1 MKNKTKTNP
10 EKFITLEG
18 GEGVGKSSNML
29 FIKQYLNDKGFDVL
43 LTREP
48 GGTPLAEEIRE
59 LFIKER
65 KEKVAENTELL
76 LVFAARAQHI
86 AEVIRPALSQG
97 KWVLSDR
104 FTDATYA
111 YQGGGRGLR
120 KDTIEHLE
128 ILVQE
133 DLRPS
138 LTILLDIPVDLG
150 LKRAKVR
157 NELDRI
163 EQEKTDFFERVRA
176 SYLERARAEPE
187 RFYLI
192 DASVDLISV
201 QQQITMALDAFLLKL
216 KAD

>member
-133 DLRPS
+133 DLRPG